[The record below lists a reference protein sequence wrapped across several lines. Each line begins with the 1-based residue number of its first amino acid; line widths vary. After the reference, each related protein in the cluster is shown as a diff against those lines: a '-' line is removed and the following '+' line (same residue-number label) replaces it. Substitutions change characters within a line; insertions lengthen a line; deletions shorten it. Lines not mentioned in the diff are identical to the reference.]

1 MRPRHAL
8 PAPCLCL
15 VTDRKLC
22 GADALEERVAAAV
35 SGGVDMVQVREK
47 DLPAGELLKL
57 ARRLRAIT
65 SGKAM
70 LVINDRLDVALAVE
84 ADGLHLPEDSIAVR
98 DARDVAPPRLLVSK
112 AVHDSA
118 GAVQATDDGA
128 DFLVLGTIF
137 PSQSKPGGRTGGL
150 DLLRDVT
157 SATRVPVLAI
167 GGIDSSNAASVMEAG
182 AQGVAVISAILAS
195 PEPERAARM
204 LKQSMMAAWK
214 GREEVGARV

>member
-8 PAPCLCL
+8 PAPCLCI

-65 SGKAM
+65 KGKAM

-118 GAVQATDDGA
+118 GAAQAADGA

-150 DLLRDVT
+150 DLLRGVT

-167 GGIDSSNAASVMEAG
+167 GGIDSSNAAAVMEAG

>member
-22 GADALEERVAAAV
+22 GADALEEKVAAAV

-65 SGKAM
+65 RGKAM

-84 ADGLHLPEDSIAVR
+84 ADGLHLPEDSIAAR
-98 DARDVAPPRLLVSK
+98 DARDVAPSPLLVSK

-118 GAVQATDDGA
+118 GAAQADGA
-128 DFLVLGTIF
+128 DFLVLGTYSQANPSLGAGQAALIF
-137 PSQSKPGGRTGGL
+137 
-150 DLLRDVT
+150 
-157 SATRVPVLAI
+157 
-167 GGIDSSNAASVMEAG
+167 
-182 AQGVAVISAILAS
+182 
-195 PEPERAARM
+195 
-204 LKQSMMAAWK
+204 
-214 GREEVGARV
+214 

>member
-118 GAVQATDDGA
+118 GAVQADGA

-150 DLLRDVT
+150 DLLRGVT
-157 SATRVPVLAI
+157 SATRAPVLAI
-167 GGIDSSNAASVMEAG
+167 GGIDPSNAASVMEAG

>member
-118 GAVQATDDGA
+118 GAAQAADGA

-150 DLLRDVT
+150 DLLRGVT

-204 LKQSMMAAWK
+204 LKQFMMAAWK